1 MQFPLKYVVYF
12 MIGLVVLLALG
23 SITTSQFGGFEDT
36 FVELVGG

>member
-23 SITTSQFGGFEDT
+23 AITTSQFGGFEEA
-36 FVELVGG
+36 FAELVGE